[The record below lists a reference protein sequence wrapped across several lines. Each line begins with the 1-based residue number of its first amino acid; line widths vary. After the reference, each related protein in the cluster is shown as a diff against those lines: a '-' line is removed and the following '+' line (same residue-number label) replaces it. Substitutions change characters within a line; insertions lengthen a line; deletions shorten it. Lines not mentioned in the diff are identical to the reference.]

1 MTSLELLERSF
12 IDPLTGAAATRGF
25 EQRCLEELDRTLRLR
40 LRLTV
45 LAVHAD
51 APNRA
56 GVAGVTAPDPL
67 VRALGVF
74 LLASIRGTD
83 ILGRRPG
90 GGFAIVL
97 AETGMSGAITLA
109 ERLHKAVGRI
119 VTRQGDKTVPLTVT
133 IGAAAL
139 AEDAGEPENL
149 EPLIRRAEMLVSE
162 ARRVGGNRIVIEK

>member
-40 LRLTV
+40 LRLSV
-45 LAVHAD
+45 LAVHSD
-51 APNRA
+51 TLHRA
-56 GVAGVTAPDPL
+56 GDFGIPAQDPL

-109 ERLHKAVGRI
+109 ERLHKSVARI

-133 IGAAAL
+133 IGAATL
-139 AEDAGEPENL
+139 QEDAGDPENL
-149 EPLIRRAEMLVSE
+149 EPTIRRAEALVSD
-162 ARRVGGNRIVIEK
+162 ARQAGGNRIVIDK